1 MMNTKKLC
9 RWMALMLIATTFSG
23 CAVVMSPN
31 AGKDPRDPYERY
43 NRSMFSFNQELDKKV
58 LKPVA
63 TAYADYTP
71 DFLQTVIG
79 NFFSNIGDVWTAANN
94 FLQGKPRDGTT
105 DAMRVV
111 FNSTIGLA
119 GLLDI
124 ATPAGLPK
132 HEEDFGQTLGVW
144 GVKSG
149 PYVVLPVLGSST
161 MRDAT
166 AKPIDWAG
174 DPLGYVDNIRARNS
188 GRAIRIVD
196 DRAALLEAS
205 KLMEGAALDPYE
217 FMRDAYL
224 QRRASRIND
233 QQ

>member
-1 MMNTKKLC
+1 MKNTKKLC

-63 TAYADYTP
+63 TAYTDYTP
-71 DFLQTVIG
+71 DFLQTVIS

-149 PYVVLPVLGSST
+149 PYVVLPVYGSST

-196 DRAALLEAS
+196 DRASLLGAS

>member
-1 MMNTKKLC
+1 MTKTKQLI
-9 RWMALMLIATTFSG
+9 RWTSLAVLVGSLTG
-23 CAVVMSPN
+23 CAAVLTTTKGN
-31 AGKDPRDPYERY
+31 DPRDPYERY
-43 NRSMFSFNQELDKKV
+43 NRSMFTFNQELDKKV

-63 TAYADYTP
+63 TAYVDYTP
-71 DFLQTVIG
+71 EFLQTVIG

-144 GVKSG
+144 GVNSG
-149 PYVVLPVLGSST
+149 PYVVLPFFGSST

-166 AKPIDWAG
+166 ARPVDWMG
-174 DPLGYVDNIRARNS
+174 DPLAYVDNIPARNS
-188 GRAIRIVD
+188 ARAVRIVD
-196 DRAALLEAS
+196 DRAALLGAS

>member
-1 MMNTKKLC
+1 MKNTKKLC

-63 TAYADYTP
+63 TAYTDYTP

-149 PYVVLPVLGSST
+149 PYVVLPVYGSST

-196 DRAALLEAS
+196 DRASLLGAS